1 MKKNNLWMLAAIL
14 FCGLATVFTSC
25 SKDDDDSGKKEGDTP
40 TPTTTKVADRVEVKY
55 YVSVAD
61 DMLSLFDIDINYEGP
76 GYGKQ
81 TKKMEKTSWI
91 IGDNLDNLS
100 GKNAFFSLAVTV
112 TPKAG
117 VTIDPNKE
125 YLLGMGSELAY
136 LIQTDK
142 KETLV
147 SYGTRPTVVVN
158 KQPGSQLTEEN
169 LKKMAKLYTNA
180 GAATT
185 LDVYKDYYLEDGV
198 KYYYDKD
205 RQITD

>member
-1 MKKNNLWMLAAIL
+1 MRKNHLWMLAAIL

-25 SKDDDDSGKKEGDTP
+25 SKDDDDSGKKEEDTP

-81 TKKMEKTSWI
+81 TKKMDKTSWI
-91 IGDNLDNLS
+91 IGDNLDHLS

-117 VTIDPNKE
+117 VKVDVNKN
-125 YLLGMGSELAY
+125 YLLGMETVLAY
-136 LIQTDK
+136 LIQTSK
-142 KETLV
+142 FETLDAN
-147 SYGTRPTVVVN
+147 GTRPNVTALSVS
-158 KQPGSQLTEEN
+158 GSQLTE
-169 LKKMAKLYTNA
+169 AKLKQLAETYTGF
-180 GAATT
+180 GAKT
-185 LDVYKDYYLEDGV
+185 LEVYKDYYVVDGE
-198 KYYYDKD
+198 KRTY
-205 RQITD
+205 

>member
-1 MKKNNLWMLAAIL
+1 MLAAIL

-61 DMLSLFDIDINYEGP
+61 DMLSLFDIDINWEGP
-76 GYGKQ
+76 GYEKQ

-100 GKNAFFSLAVTV
+100 NKKAFFSLSVTV

-117 VTIDPNKE
+117 VQVDATKN
-125 YLLGMGSELAY
+125 YLLGMDAVLAY
-136 LIQTDK
+136 LIQNSN
-142 KETLV
+142 KETLDAN
-147 SYGTRPTVVVN
+147 GTRPNVTVQTVS
-158 KQPGSQLTEEN
+158 GSQLTE
-169 LKKMAKLYTNA
+169 AKLKQMAEAYTGF
-180 GAATT
+180 GAKT
-185 LDVYKDYYLEDGV
+185 LEVYKDYYVVDGV
-198 KYYYDKD
+198 KRTY
-205 RQITD
+205 

>member
-1 MKKNNLWMLAAIL
+1 
-14 FCGLATVFTSC
+14 
-25 SKDDDDSGKKEGDTP
+25 
-40 TPTTTKVADRVEVKY
+40 
-55 YVSVAD
+55 
-61 DMLSLFDIDINYEGP
+61 
-76 GYGKQ
+76 
-81 TKKMEKTSWI
+81 
-91 IGDNLDNLS
+91 
-100 GKNAFFSLAVTV
+100 
-112 TPKAG
+112 
-117 VTIDPNKE
+117 
-125 YLLGMGSELAY
+125 MGSELAY

-158 KQPGSQLTEEN
+158 KQTGSQLTEEN